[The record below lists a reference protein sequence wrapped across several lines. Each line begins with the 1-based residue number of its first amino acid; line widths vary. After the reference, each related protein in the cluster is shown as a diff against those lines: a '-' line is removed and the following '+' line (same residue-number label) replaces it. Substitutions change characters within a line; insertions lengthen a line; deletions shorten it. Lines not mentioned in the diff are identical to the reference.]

1 MSIIFFLCLTRY
13 DRIKV
18 KVYCILGGN
27 GYEKDDCRALCGTHP
42 RHRRTG
48 TRLWLR
54 RRGMR
59 TAAASEHGVLLWRQC
74 RLLLRW
80 RLHTDITR
88 CVRKSETR
96 RLWLWTLILSER
108 KTVLLGKSM
117 LSQQN
122 RFYCAIPL
130 ATVSSFANSS
140 LKRSRSVSAPQL
152 IRMELAMRSA
162 DSPIAA
168 RT

>member
-1 MSIIFFLCLTRY
+1 MTVIILAKFSAYVNYIFLVLDKY
-13 DRIKV
+13 DRMKV
-18 KVYCILGGN
+18 KVHCILGGN

-88 CVRKSETR
+88 CVRKSEKR
-96 RLWLWTLILSER
+96 QLWLWTLSE
-108 KTVLLGKSM
+108 KTVLFGKHL
-117 LSQQN
+117 LSKQN
-122 RFYCAIPL
+122 RLFLMAVY
-130 ATVSSFANSS
+130 THKTANHDNNSIS
-140 LKRSRSVSAPQL
+140 HTLCTL
-152 IRMELAMRSA
+152 IAK
-162 DSPIAA
+162 
-168 RT
+168 